1 LAQYQLE
8 SFAWG
13 TSTPW
18 GKVAFEY
25 RELTQKESFTM
36 GKLILVRHGKTVLNS
51 LDDTER
57 LRGWMDI
64 PLDEQGLRE
73 AQQTARHVAQH
84 AVQRIYCSDLYRAK
98 QTAEAVVRATQAHI
112 VYTSDLRPWNLGNL
126 TGQRVADILPTLL
139 QLEVD
144 LEMPA
149 PGGESFLAFYTRYS
163 KKLMELLEIA
173 EQSPSCIVAVT
184 HHRNLL
190 AAPTILEDGDK
201 TKIPVRGGART
212 GDLLW
217 VERTNNRWTTRI
229 DTAMAPGDTLK
240 EVASNS
246 LVQPLGS
253 PRPKPSVQEN

>member
-1 LAQYQLE
+1 
-8 SFAWG
+8 
-13 TSTPW
+13 
-18 GKVAFEY
+18 
-25 RELTQKESFTM
+25 M
-36 GKLILVRHGKTVLNS
+36 GRLILVRHGKTVLNS

-73 AQQTARHVAQH
+73 AQETALRVAQH
-84 AVQRIYCSDLYRAK
+84 PVQRIYCSDLYRAK
-98 QTAEAVVRATQAHI
+98 QTADAVVRATGAPI
-112 VYTSDLRPWNLGNL
+112 VYAADLRPWNLGSL

-149 PGGESFLAFYTRYS
+149 PGGESFLAFYNRYS

-173 EQSPSCIVAVT
+173 TQSPACIVAVT

-190 AAPTILEDGDK
+190 AAPTILEGGDK

-217 VERTNNRWTTRI
+217 VERKEDKWITRI
-229 DTAMAPGDTLK
+229 DSPSSPAGMLK
-240 EVASNS
+240 EVAYNS
-246 LVQPLGS
+246 LVQPLAS
-253 PRPKPSVQEN
+253 PLPKPSSRPDN